1 MPANALFTLSACV
14 CVFSYIYVCV
24 CGSVSRPLAT
34 FCFFLHLEKGSHY
47 IKKCL
52 LMQENTECVQGS
64 VKVPSCTC
72 PRGLTA
78 TGVNYSP
85 FRLQFI
91 LNRRVSV
98 TKWMVTRQPQ
108 VVSEDQ
114 EGFFLFFFK
123 FHIPEMN
130 YMLCQIAKL
139 PAARN
144 NKAIQTVIRSQ
155 GSFGNVHI

>member
-14 CVFSYIYVCV
+14 CVCSHIYVCV
-24 CGSVSRPLAT
+24 CGSVSHPLAT
-34 FCFFLHLEKGSHY
+34 FCFFLHLEKRSHY
-47 IKKCL
+47 SKKCL
-52 LMQENTECVQGS
+52 LVQENTECVQGS
-64 VKVPSCTC
+64 VKVPSCTRPHSHRSQVFPFQITIYTQQKGLC
-72 PRGLTA
+72 NRVDGHKVASGSLRG
-78 TGVNYSP
+78 S
-85 FRLQFI
+85 R
-91 LNRRVSV
+91 
-98 TKWMVTRQPQ
+98 
-108 VVSEDQ
+108 
-114 EGFFLFFFK
+114 GFFFFFK